1 MQLALQRAARAF
13 GNAPDVMLLE
23 QHHGD

>member
-1 MQLALQRAARAF
+1 MQPAPQLAARAF

>member
-13 GNAPDVMLLE
+13 GNALDVMLLE